1 MLKKELID
9 YKCLT
14 ITVKQLKE
22 GQRWSWNAGSSR
34 VEVEDS
40 ESACPHTEL
49 KALPYPHH
57 SCPNTKNCSAYC
69 LVVK

>member
-34 VEVEDS
+34 VEGGFGKPAE
-40 ESACPHTEL
+40 EL
-49 KALPYPHH
+49 FK
-57 SCPNTKNCSAYC
+57 
-69 LVVK
+69 

>member
-1 MLKKELID
+1 MPND
-9 YKCLT
+9 G
-14 ITVKQLKE
+14 VKSDFGFKQ
-22 GQRWSWNAGSSR
+22 SAGSSR